1 MRRVCIVAS
10 LGVISS
16 VQISLRSSD
25 ISTKSRARIFFTVF
39 GGREAA
45 GLYGPAVWRASSSVA
60 VSLGLLKPAVSVL
73 AVAAVARRLRPEGGA
88 EEPAVGVNVG
98 RTGSSPKG
106 GMIPNVVLEPARWD
120 GGGEVVC
127 AVRLAA

>member
-1 MRRVCIVAS
+1 M
-10 LGVISS
+10 
-16 VQISLRSSD
+16 
-25 ISTKSRARIFFTVF
+25 
-39 GGREAA
+39 
-45 GLYGPAVWRASSSVA
+45 A

-106 GMIPNVVLEPARWD
+106 GTIPNVVLGPAGWD